1 MCLSLSQGT
10 KRVHSGIL
18 IAPLIAVLL
27 SSIAIGLVQ
36 KTALGD
42 GAMAAS
48 DWNRGNADGKA
59 QADFDQQNGNL
70 YNPCCSIHRSN
81 DYCLGYGAGYF
92 AEWAIDTVL
101 MTQSQQQHKMTAPPP
116 STTSIPPRSTSSSPP
131 SPRACPPIMHC
142 E

>member
-36 KTALGD
+36 KNSPRGWRN
-42 GAMAAS
+42 GSS

-59 QADFDQQNGNL
+59 QADFNQQNGNL

-81 DYCLGYGAGYF
+81 DYCLGYGAG
-92 AEWAIDTVL
+92 IL
-101 MTQSQQQHKMTAPPP
+101 
-116 STTSIPPRSTSSSPP
+116 RSGQLIL
-131 SPRACPPIMHC
+131 C
-142 E
+142 